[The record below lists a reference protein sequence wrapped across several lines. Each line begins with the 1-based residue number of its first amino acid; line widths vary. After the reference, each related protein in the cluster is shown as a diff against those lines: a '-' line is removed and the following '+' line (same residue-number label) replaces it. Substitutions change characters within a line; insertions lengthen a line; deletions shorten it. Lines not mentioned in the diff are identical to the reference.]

1 MEPFGATTR
10 APKPAWLSQNLGA
23 SRCSFWAPRSALL
36 ARLRLR
42 PSTALGVWVAGVILA
57 LVLGALSERLD
68 SSNLRDAAGVL
79 ATLVV
84 WEAFLKSLVL
94 GWVLLPV
101 LAIKRLIGR
110 KTKNRVEESRSRQ
123 MLMMLTAERLI
134 ETLDKGESDPEQLQ
148 EIIDKLDELNDNF
161 YA

>member
-1 MEPFGATTR
+1 
-10 APKPAWLSQNLGA
+10 
-23 SRCSFWAPRSALL
+23 
-36 ARLRLR
+36 
-42 PSTALGVWVAGVILA
+42 LGVWVAGVILA

>member
-1 MEPFGATTR
+1 MGEP
-10 APKPAWLSQNLGA
+10 
-23 SRCSFWAPRSALL
+23 
-36 ARLRLR
+36 RLR
-42 PSTALGVWVAGVILA
+42 PSTALGVWVTGAILA
-57 LVLGALSERLD
+57 VVLGALGQRLD
-68 SSNLRDAAGVL
+68 SSYLRYVAELL

-101 LAIKRLIGR
+101 LAIRRLIGR
-110 KTKNRVEESRSRQ
+110 KKKNREDERSRSRQ
-123 MLMMLTAERLI
+123 RLMIYAAEGLI
-134 ETLDKGESDPEQLQ
+134 EMLEKGESHPEQLQ